1 MLKWFTRRH
10 GADVPCETLSRGPSL
25 RRKAQG
31 WDHSRAPK
39 LFRVASLFAA
49 GSGNLAKNS
58 VVFLLGARL
67 AVSECDHDVAAHIL
81 NTERSVVG
89 RQVRIEK
96 PSSRG
101 DAVKMPVKNFD
112 SSAYKV
118 GGIES
123 WTLRGCR
130 QC

>member
-1 MLKWFTRRH
+1 MLKCFTRRH

-58 VVFLLGARL
+58 VVFLIGARCEKQFGGQATIGVIPAEAQPPQSADPYRIARL
-67 AVSECDHDVAAHIL
+67 VQQGAVAL
-81 NTERSVVG
+81 
-89 RQVRIEK
+89 
-96 PSSRG
+96 
-101 DAVKMPVKNFD
+101 
-112 SSAYKV
+112 
-118 GGIES
+118 
-123 WTLRGCR
+123 
-130 QC
+130 